1 MAAGSDVLVYG
12 RSVTDAALLR
22 HLRHFQFLFISEGIS
37 FSFLVINKLE
47 TITLNRTV
55 KNTLLF
61 GYRTIL
67 FFT

>member
-22 HLRHFQFLFISEGIS
+22 QLRHFQFLFISECIS

-55 KNTLLF
+55 
-61 GYRTIL
+61 
-67 FFT
+67 